1 MENGFLR
8 ILFGIINKKNM
19 PRRDELCVALLNTAM
34 DYESILISQDATILE
49 ALTKIDN
56 ISINDTRILF
66 AVDSNRKVVGTISD
80 GDCRRG
86 FIKGKHLD
94 TPVKEVMRTDFT
106 FMKEDE
112 YDIEVM
118 HRIRKLGFKS
128 VPVLNNDGTLSAV
141 RDFTNGKSYIPVD
154 AVLMAGGKGERLRPL
169 TLETPKPLLKV
180 ADKPIIDYN
189 IENLMHYGVEN
200 INVTVNYLG
209 EQIEK
214 HFSEPVNG
222 QQIKCVREG
231 KFLGTIGALDI
242 IDDWHNDTILLM
254 NSDLFTNIDFEAFYI
269 HYKKHDADMSVAA
282 VPYNVNIPY
291 GIFEIENT
299 REIKGVREK
308 PSFYYYANAGIYL
321 IKRELLSLIPKD
333 TFYNATDF
341 MDKLI
346 ELGKKVIR
354 FPIAGYWIDIGKPE
368 DFKSVQEFARNLG
381 KQ

>member
-1 MENGFLR
+1 MELENF
-8 ILFGIINKKNM
+8 
-19 PRRDELCVALLNTAM
+19 
-34 DYESILISQDATILE
+34 LISENSTILDV
-49 ALTKIDN
+49 LKKIDKM
-56 ISINDTRILF
+56 SSFGTRILF
-66 AVDSNRKVVGTISD
+66 VKDYKGVIKGSISD

-86 FIKGKHLD
+86 LIKGKSLNSLA
-94 TPVKEVMRTDFT
+94 KEIMNVNFT
-106 FMKEDE
+106 FVRKQE
-112 YDIEVM
+112 YNVEIINK
-118 HRIRKLGFKS
+118 IRTLGLKY
-128 VPVLNNDGTLSAV
+128 VPELNDDGTLYAV
-141 RDFTNGKSYIPVD
+141 RDFTDGKSYIPVD

-169 TLETPKPLLKV
+169 TLDTPKPLLKV

-189 IENLMHYGVEN
+189 IENLIHYGVEH
-200 INVTVNYLG
+200 INVTVNYLA
-209 EQIEK
+209 EQIEN
-214 HFSEPVNG
+214 HFKEPING

-231 KFLGTIGALDI
+231 KFLGTIGSLEI

-254 NSDLFTNIDFEAFYI
+254 NSDLFTNIDFESFYI
-269 HYKKHDADMSVAA
+269 HFKKHNADMSVAA
-282 VPYNVNIPY
+282 VPYNINIPY

-299 REIKGVREK
+299 REIKGVKEK

-368 DFKSVQEFARNLG
+368 DFKNVQEFARNLQH
-381 KQ
+381 K

>member
-1 MENGFLR
+1 MDFTLS
-8 ILFGIINKKNM
+8 KN
-19 PRRDELCVALLNTAM
+19 
-34 DYESILISQDATILE
+34 STILE
-49 ALTKIDN
+49 TLKKIDDLSN
-56 ISINDTRILF
+56 NATRIAFVIDEKGIVLG
-66 AVDSNRKVVGTISD
+66 SISD

-86 FIKGKHLD
+86 LINGKQLTSPVTEIMNTKFTSLKKGFYNVE
-94 TPVKEVMRTDFT
+94 T
-106 FMKEDE
+106 
-112 YDIEVM
+112 IQN
-118 HRIRKLGFKS
+118 IRKLGFKY
-128 VPVLNNDGTLSAV
+128 VPELNEDGTLFAI

-189 IENLMHYGVEN
+189 IENLIHYGVEH

-214 HFSEPVNG
+214 HFTEPFNG
-222 QQIKCVREG
+222 QQIKCIREG
-231 KFLGTIGALDI
+231 KFLGTIGSLNI

-254 NSDLFTNIDFEAFYI
+254 NADLFTNIDFESFYI
-269 HYKKHDADMSVAA
+269 YYKKHDADMSVAA

-299 REIKGVREK
+299 REIKGLKEK
-308 PSFYYYANAGIYL
+308 PVYYYYANAGIYL

-341 MDKLI
+341 MNKII